1 VSTLFLIE
9 SIVALILCVNAVRPL
24 SAGGALSFASMMASW
39 LCTELAP
46 QSLVIQAGFT
56 IGFSLSVGLDGTTG
70 KIALALS
77 LVSMA
82 CLAYLIL
89 VSMRSKQVVEDAL
102 TSTLGADYG
111 DVTAQRHPDDDLRSP
126 WRQLVMPF
134 WMHHPDVER
143 IRDVTYGEPHRKNML
158 DVYRHKDHPTGCPT
172 LIQIH
177 GGGWTISNKNQ
188 QGKPIMLHFAS
199 RGWVCFAP
207 NYRLAPRSLW
217 PAQIVDVKRA
227 ITWVKEHA
235 EEYGADP
242 GFIVVTGGSAGG
254 HLSALAALTANDPVW
269 QPGFE
274 GADTSVQ
281 GAVPYYG
288 IYDFTR
294 SETRANRALLR
305 LLERAVF
312 RKRLSD
318 APDEFAAAS
327 PVHRVHEGA
336 PPFFVI
342 HGAHDSLVPVTEA
355 RRFVERLRGVSKA
368 PVVYAE
374 LPGAQH
380 AFDVFPSIRSAHVT
394 RAAERFADHVYA
406 LYRQHT
412 GAVLQQ
418 ADHW

>member
-1 VSTLFLIE
+1 VSTIFLIE

-39 LCTELAP
+39 LCMELAP

-56 IGFSLSVGLDGTTG
+56 IGFSLSGGLDGTTG

-158 DVYRHKDHPTGCPT
+158 DVYRHKDHPTACPT

-227 ITWVKEHA
+227 IAWVREHA

-294 SETRANRALLR
+294 SETRADRALLR

-355 RRFVERLRGVSKA
+355 RRFVERLRAVSKA
-368 PVVYAE
+368 PVIYAE

-394 RAAERFADHVYA
+394 RATERFADHVYA
-406 LYRQHT
+406 RYRQPT
-412 GAVLQQ
+412 RAVLQQ
-418 ADHW
+418 ADHP

>member
-56 IGFSLSVGLDGTTG
+56 IGFSLSGGLDGTTG

-294 SETRANRALLR
+294 SETRANRALSR

-406 LYRQHT
+406 RYRQPT
-412 GAVLQQ
+412 RAVLQQ
-418 ADHW
+418 ADHP